1 MKLLNRLRDLRNETN
16 SEQTNREQISDD
28 VLVSEQHQDLLGLG
42 TATIED
48 VLRLNIADKHLTNL
62 YLSQD

>member
-16 SEQTNREQISDD
+16 SEQISDD
-28 VLVSEQHQDLLGLG
+28 VLVGEQHQDLLGLG

-48 VLRLNIADKHLTNL
+48 VLRLNIADKYLTDL
-62 YLSQD
+62 YRSQD